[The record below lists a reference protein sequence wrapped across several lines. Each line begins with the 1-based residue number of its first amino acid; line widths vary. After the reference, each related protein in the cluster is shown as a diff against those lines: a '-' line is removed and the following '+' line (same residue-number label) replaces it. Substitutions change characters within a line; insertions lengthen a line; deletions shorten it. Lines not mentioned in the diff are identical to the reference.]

1 MLENIIRHAEE
12 METAEFEW
20 GSMTWLANSETG
32 NTNEL
37 SVGRLVVKPGH
48 STAYHHH
55 DNAEEML
62 YLLEGE
68 LEHSAGPDTTYRMK
82 PGDIITMP
90 LHLPHD
96 VKSVGD
102 TDAVAIVIFSTA
114 DRNTIND

>member
-1 MLENIIRHAEE
+1 MLENIIRHAED
-12 METAEFEW
+12 METVESES
-20 GSMTWLANSETG
+20 GSMTWMANADFA

-37 SVGRLVVKPGH
+37 SVGRLVVKPGC
-48 STAYHHH
+48 STTYHHH
-55 DNAEEML
+55 DNAEEIL

-90 LHLPHD
+90 PHLPHD
-96 VKSVGD
+96 AKSVGD

-114 DRNTIND
+114 NRNTIAD